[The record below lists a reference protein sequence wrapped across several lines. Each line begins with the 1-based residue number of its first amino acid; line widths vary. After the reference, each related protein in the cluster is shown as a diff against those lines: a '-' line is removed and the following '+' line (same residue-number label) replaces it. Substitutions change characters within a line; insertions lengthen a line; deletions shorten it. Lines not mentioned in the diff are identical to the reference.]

1 MVARRKDTKRKP
13 YAPIDPD
20 KFRYT
25 RELARM
31 SREEAACALHV
42 TPRTVQLWENGTNA
56 IPYAAYK
63 LLRILSGY
71 DLPGSGWQ
79 DWCLHSG
86 YLWSPAGDRFDP
98 ARLSYLANPLAMA
111 DMWRKDY
118 ERRNALRVQQSLQ
131 DQRKFGKPQ
140 LRLVK

>member
-1 MVARRKDTKRKP
+1 MSGRKRYKP
-13 YAPIDPD
+13 KPFAPIDPD

-31 SREEAACALHV
+31 SIEEAACALHV
-42 TPRTVQLWENGTNA
+42 TPRTVQLWEKGRSV

-63 LLRILSGY
+63 LLRIISGY
-71 DLPGSGWQ
+71 DLPGKGWE

-86 YLWSPAGDRFDP
+86 ALWSPSGDRFDP
-98 ARLSYLANPLAMA
+98 VRLSYLANPLAMA

-118 ERRNALRVQQSLQ
+118 ERRSALRKQQYLLE
-131 DQRKFGKPQ
+131 QRKLGKPH
-140 LRLVK
+140 LRVIK